1 MAYNV
6 RFLQGSQTN
15 FDALKEAGSLNKNTF
30 YYVNEKD
37 LYLGEIKLSND
48 ADIKDAVSRIAVNES
63 EIADIK
69 AELDALVDPEGTG
82 SGSITT
88 QIATLRNELLELI
101 NANSTAIEAEETR
114 ATKAEAALETKI
126 NGVSQTATDAIA
138 MAGENQTAIGTI
150 NEKIAGL
157 DELETAV
164 ESHTTAIETLVG
176 EDEGLSA
183 RAIAL
188 QELTKQL
195 VPETAQESMDTLAE
209 IAAWIQAHP
218 ADASAMNAAIE
229 KNAKDITSLT
239 SLLDGTNTTVASLSE
254 LLTAVDELAKD
265 NQNDISS
272 MQDLLSAI
280 TNETSG
286 ILATAKGYTNEEI
299 EKLALGSASK
309 MDASAFEAAGSAN
322 AALQEAKAY
331 TDESLSGALTWGSI
345 VTE

>member
-6 RFLQGSQTN
+6 RFLQGSQVN

-30 YYVNEKD
+30 YYVDEKD

-48 ADIKDAVSRIAVNES
+48 SDIKAAVSRISVNES

-88 QIATLRNELLELI
+88 QIATLRNELLGLI
-101 NANSTAIEAEETR
+101 NDNKDAIAEEVER
-114 ATKAEAALETKI
+114 ATKAEGALDTRIGE
-126 NGVSQTATDAIA
+126 VSQVAADAKDLA
-138 MAGENQTAIGTI
+138 EENQEAIGTI

-164 ESHTTAIETLVG
+164 GNHTTAIEALVG

-183 RAIAL
+183 RTIAL

-195 VPETAQESMDTLAE
+195 VPEAAQESMDTLAE

-229 KNAKDITSLT
+229 KNT
-239 SLLDGTNTTVASLSE
+239 
-254 LLTAVDELAKD
+254 
-265 NQNDISS
+265 QDISS
-272 MQDLLSAI
+272 LSDRK
-280 TNETSG
+280 S
-286 ILATAKGYTNEEI
+286 
-299 EKLALGSASK
+299 
-309 MDASAFEAAGSAN
+309 
-322 AALQEAKAY
+322 
-331 TDESLSGALTWGSI
+331 
-345 VTE
+345 VV